1 MPEERLQLCPCI
13 EPQYGPIIF
22 NNIAYQNAANM
33 VYDAKNATLISSQN
47 GTLGTS
53 GNGQPIFKS
62 NYERM
67 QYLAGKQGRGLCGV
81 KPKVFLLGGN

>member
-1 MPEERLQLCPCI
+1 MPEETLQDCACTI
-13 EPQYGPIIF
+13 QKYGPIIF

-33 VYDAKNATLISSQN
+33 IYDAKNATVIASQN

-53 GNGQPIFKS
+53 GNGQPTFKS

-67 QYLAGKQGRGLCGV
+67 QYLAGKQSRASCGARPKMFSLGR
-81 KPKVFLLGGN
+81 N

>member
-1 MPEERLQLCPCI
+1 MPQETIQPCACT
-13 EPQYGPIIF
+13 EQQFAPIIF
-22 NNIAYQNAANM
+22 DKPAYQNAANA
-33 VYDAKNATLISSQN
+33 VYEAKKATLVASQN

-67 QYLAGKQGRGLCGV
+67 QFLAGKQNRASCGV
-81 KPKVFLLGGN
+81 KAKAFSLGRN